1 MDWLFGWITDWI
13 KQGLIDAITGQFT
26 GIFES
31 VNNQVTDVAAQ
42 VGQTPQGWNGGVF
55 SMIQTLSETVVLPI
69 AGMIL
74 TFVLVYE
81 LIQMILEKNNMH
93 EFDTFNIFKWV
104 FKTFVATYLLT
115 NCFTIVMAVFDV
127 AQTVVANTAG
137 IINGN
142 LDVAASMADLETQLQ
157 AMGIWELIGLWLETN
172 IINLCMWILSIVIF
186 VIVYGRMIEIYLTV
200 SIAPIPFSTL
210 ANREWGAMGTN
221 YLRSLFALGFQ
232 GFLILICVAIY
243 AVLVQSI
250 PSSSSVHAAIWG
262 TAGYTVL
269 LAFALDPLPDLLLL
283 DEPVS
288 AVDRKGVGVF
298 YDLVTSLRSE
308 YHMPV
313 ILVSHDLGHV
323 KKYASKAAFLQDGTV
338 AMQNAVDKVL
348 NNPQVRE
355 AFGLD

>member
-1 MDWLFGWITDWI
+1 MDWLFGWLTDWI
-13 KQGLIDAITGQFT
+13 KQGLIDAITGQYT

-31 VNNQVTDVAAQ
+31 VNDQVTDVAAQ

-55 SMIQTLSETVVLPI
+55 SMIQTLSENVVLPI
-69 AGMIL
+69 AGIIL

-93 EFDTFNIFKWV
+93 DFDTFNIFKWV
-104 FKTFVATYLLT
+104 FKTFVAVYILT

-127 AQTVVANTAG
+127 AQTVVANSAG

-142 LDVAASMADLETQLQ
+142 LDVSASMTDLQTQLE
-157 AMGIWELIGLWLETN
+157 AMSVWELIGLWLETN
-172 IINLCMWILSIVIF
+172 IIYLCMWILSVVIF

-200 SIAPIPFSTL
+200 SIAPIPFATM

-250 PSSSSVHAAIWG
+250 PSSGSVHGAIWG

-269 LAFALDPLPDLLLL
+269 LAFALFKT
-283 DEPVS
+283 
-288 AVDRKGVGVF
+288 A
-298 YDLVTSLRSE
+298 SL
-308 YHMPV
+308 
-313 ILVSHDLGHV
+313 
-323 KKYASKAAFLQDGTV
+323 SKSIF
-338 AMQNAVDKVL
+338 NAH
-348 NNPQVRE
+348 
-355 AFGLD
+355 